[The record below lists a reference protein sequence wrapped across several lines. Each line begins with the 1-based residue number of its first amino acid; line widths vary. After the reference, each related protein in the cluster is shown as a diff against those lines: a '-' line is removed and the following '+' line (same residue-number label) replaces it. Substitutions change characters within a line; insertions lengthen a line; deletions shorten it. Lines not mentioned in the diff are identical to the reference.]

1 MSHAFPML
9 NRGKCESRARIDTK
23 SSLWVRDPPYPLFM
37 GNVFP
42 ISPLYGECFPHTPS
56 FWGMCSPYPLFMGN
70 VFPISPLYGEC
81 VPQMYIL
88 LVYKELNRLESI
100 FSLPCP
106 RNQTSLAQGMK
117 SRMKKLSSRFLR
129 VGSKYSGFETLMLII
144 LHDSHYVYSALDC
157 LESYQKLSM
166 LDLSVI
172 SKKLCARACVYSMYY
187 TNTFSLAALKTL
199 FVYRGSPLV
208 NNVTT
213 IKVWPIQL

>member
-1 MSHAFPML
+1 
-9 NRGKCESRARIDTK
+9 
-23 SSLWVRDPPYPLFM
+23 
-37 GNVFP
+37 
-42 ISPLYGECFPHTPS
+42 
-56 FWGMCSPYPLFMGN
+56 
-70 VFPISPLYGEC
+70 
-81 VPQMYIL
+81 
-88 LVYKELNRLESI
+88 
-100 FSLPCP
+100 
-106 RNQTSLAQGMK
+106 
-117 SRMKKLSSRFLR
+117 
-129 VGSKYSGFETLMLII
+129 MLII

-166 LDLSVI
+166 LDLSVT